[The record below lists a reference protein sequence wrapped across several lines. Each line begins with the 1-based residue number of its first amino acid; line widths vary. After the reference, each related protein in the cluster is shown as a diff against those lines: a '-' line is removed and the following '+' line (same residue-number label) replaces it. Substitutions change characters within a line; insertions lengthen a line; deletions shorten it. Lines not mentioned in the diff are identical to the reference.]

1 MVLLETVDE
10 MFSSFGSSC
19 KRAIYFH
26 LRDTFK
32 IKKQEIPLRIEDFAN
47 ALEQLLG
54 DGAKFIELRI
64 IAELHKKTPNFVY
77 TPPRGDL
84 VFAEYLANLRHFLLS
99 RNCKGNT
106 EPNIPRKQT
115 ALQLLQRKP
124 YRVFS

>member
-1 MVLLETVDE
+1 MIATMKIDTPCIIQLHNKKRNACGGIFNMVLLETVDE

-47 ALEQLLG
+47 ALEQLFG

-64 IAELHKKTPNFVY
+64 IAALHKKTPNFVY
-77 TPPRGDL
+77 APPMGDL
-84 VFAEYLANLRHFLLS
+84 VFAEYLASLRHFFLI
-99 RNCKGNT
+99 RN
-106 EPNIPRKQT
+106 
-115 ALQLLQRKP
+115 
-124 YRVFS
+124 